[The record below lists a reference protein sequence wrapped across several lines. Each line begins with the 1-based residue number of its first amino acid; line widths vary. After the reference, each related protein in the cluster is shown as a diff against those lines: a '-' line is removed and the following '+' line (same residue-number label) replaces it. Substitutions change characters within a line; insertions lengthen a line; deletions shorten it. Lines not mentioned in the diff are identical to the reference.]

1 MKVTFK
7 NEEEFE
13 NFRERKCPRDL
24 MLKQNRCTDYA
35 CEKCWKEALEDMP
48 ENVKIEVEENG
59 I

>member
-7 NEEEFE
+7 NEEEFK

-35 CEKCWKEALEDMP
+35 CERCWKEALEDLP
-48 ENVKIEVEENG
+48 EGIEIEVKK
-59 I
+59 